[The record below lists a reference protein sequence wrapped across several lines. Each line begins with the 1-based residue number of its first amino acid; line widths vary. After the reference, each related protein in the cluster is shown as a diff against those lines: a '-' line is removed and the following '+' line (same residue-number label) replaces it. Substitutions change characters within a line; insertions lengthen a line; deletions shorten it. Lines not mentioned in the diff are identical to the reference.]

1 MDNLDIEKFIKIKCI
16 EKNIKINQLA
26 NELNMSRQL
35 MWHHIKKKNKEV
47 LLFLAIIVISI
58 IVNFLF
64 YLIFLFFIG
73 QKLARIINEEMES
86 IKRNL

>member
-1 MDNLDIEKFIKIKCI
+1 M
-16 EKNIKINQLA
+16 
-26 NELNMSRQL
+26 ELFL
-35 MWHHIKKKNKEV
+35 
-47 LLFLAIIVISI
+47 LLFLAIIIISI

>member
-35 MWHHIKKKNKEV
+35 MWHHIKKKKKEV
-47 LLFLAIIVISI
+47 LKQI
-58 IVNFLF
+58 
-64 YLIFLFFIG
+64 
-73 QKLARIINEEMES
+73 ES
-86 IKRNL
+86 ILKIPENTLKNFKVE

>member
-1 MDNLDIEKFIKIKCI
+1 MDLF
-16 EKNIKINQLA
+16 L
-26 NELNMSRQL
+26 
-35 MWHHIKKKNKEV
+35 
-47 LLFLAIIVISI
+47 LLFLVIIVISI

>member
-35 MWHHIKKKNKEV
+35 MWHHIKKKNREV
-47 LLFLAIIVISI
+47 LKQVENILNISEGTLKDLK
-58 IVNFLF
+58 V
-64 YLIFLFFIG
+64 
-73 QKLARIINEEMES
+73 
-86 IKRNL
+86 

>member
-47 LLFLAIIVISI
+47 LKQVENILNISEGTLKDLK
-58 IVNFLF
+58 V
-64 YLIFLFFIG
+64 
-73 QKLARIINEEMES
+73 
-86 IKRNL
+86 

>member
-47 LLFLAIIVISI
+47 LKQVENILNISEGTLKDLKI
-58 IVNFLF
+58 
-64 YLIFLFFIG
+64 
-73 QKLARIINEEMES
+73 
-86 IKRNL
+86 

>member
-1 MDNLDIEKFIKIKCI
+1 MEIFL
-16 EKNIKINQLA
+16 
-26 NELNMSRQL
+26 
-35 MWHHIKKKNKEV
+35 

-73 QKLARIINEEMES
+73 QKLARIVNEEMES

>member
-1 MDNLDIEKFIKIKCI
+1 MGIFL
-16 EKNIKINQLA
+16 
-26 NELNMSRQL
+26 
-35 MWHHIKKKNKEV
+35 

>member
-1 MDNLDIEKFIKIKCI
+1 MDNLDIEKFIKIRCI

-47 LLFLAIIVISI
+47 LKQVENILKIPENTLKDLKVI
-58 IVNFLF
+58 
-64 YLIFLFFIG
+64 G
-73 QKLARIINEEMES
+73 
-86 IKRNL
+86 

>member
-47 LLFLAIIVISI
+47 LKQVENILSISEGTLKDLK
-58 IVNFLF
+58 V
-64 YLIFLFFIG
+64 
-73 QKLARIINEEMES
+73 
-86 IKRNL
+86 

>member
-1 MDNLDIEKFIKIKCI
+1 MDNLDIEKFIKIRCI

-47 LLFLAIIVISI
+47 LKQVENILKISENTLKDLKVI
-58 IVNFLF
+58 
-64 YLIFLFFIG
+64 G
-73 QKLARIINEEMES
+73 
-86 IKRNL
+86 

>member
-1 MDNLDIEKFIKIKCI
+1 MEIFL
-16 EKNIKINQLA
+16 
-26 NELNMSRQL
+26 
-35 MWHHIKKKNKEV
+35 

>member
-1 MDNLDIEKFIKIKCI
+1 MEIFL
-16 EKNIKINQLA
+16 
-26 NELNMSRQL
+26 
-35 MWHHIKKKNKEV
+35 

-58 IVNFLF
+58 IINFLF